1 MKQLVVVGA
10 GGHGKVVLDGALTSG
25 RSIWG
30 LVDDDSEK
38 VGLAMSGYEIKTDTT
53 TFLELIPGNIA
64 AVIAVGSNVTRAG
77 LYQKFSI
84 HLEMVSVI
92 HPAATISDSATIGAG
107 VVIMPGAVVNAAVS
121 LGDGV
126 IVNTNSSID
135 HDCRLGD
142 FAQVSP
148 GATICGSV
156 SLGERTFIGAGATIL
171 QGLTVGNDA
180 IVAAGAV
187 VTKDVPPGATVKGI
201 PAG

>member
-1 MKQLVVVGA
+1 MKQLVIVGA
-10 GGHGKVVLDGALTSG
+10 GGHGKVVLDGALISG
-25 RSIWG
+25 WAIWG
-30 LVDDDSEK
+30 LVDDDSDK
-38 VGLAMSGYEIKTDTT
+38 VGSAMTGYEIKAGTAI
-53 TFLELIPGNIA
+53 FLELIPENIA

-84 HLEMVSVI
+84 HLEIVSVI
-92 HPAATISDSATIGAG
+92 HPAATISDSATIGADT
-107 VVIMPGAVVNAAVS
+107 VIIPGAVVNAEVR
-121 LGDGV
+121 LGEGV

-156 SLGERTFIGAGATIL
+156 SLGKGTFIGAGATIL
-171 QGLTVGNDA
+171 PGLTVGNGA

-187 VTKDVPPGATVKGI
+187 VTKDVSRGATVKWV
-201 PAG
+201 PAV

>member
-1 MKQLVVVGA
+1 MKQLVIVGA
-10 GGHGKVVLDGALTSG
+10 GGHGKVVLDGALIIG
-25 RSIWG
+25 RAIWG
-30 LVDDDSEK
+30 LVDDDSGK
-38 VGLAMSGYEIKTDTT
+38 IGSVIMGYEIKADAA
-53 TFLELIPGNIA
+53 TFLESIPEDIA
-64 AVIAVGSNVTRAG
+64 AVIAVGSNVKRAA
-77 LYQKFSI
+77 LYRKFSPY
-84 HLEMVSVI
+84 LEIVTVI
-92 HPAATISDSATIGAG
+92 HPVAAISDSATIGAG
-107 VVIMPGAVVNAAVS
+107 TVIMPGAVVNAEAS

-142 FAQVSP
+142 FSQVSP

-180 IVAAGAV
+180 VVAAGAV

-201 PAG
+201 PAV